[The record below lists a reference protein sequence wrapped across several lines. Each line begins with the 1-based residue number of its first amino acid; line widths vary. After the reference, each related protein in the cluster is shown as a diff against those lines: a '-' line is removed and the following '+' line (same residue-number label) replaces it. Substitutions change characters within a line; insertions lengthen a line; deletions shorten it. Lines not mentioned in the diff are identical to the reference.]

1 MFVPA
6 HNDRLMSS
14 AARVDADVLLLD
26 IEDSVQ
32 PAANKQV
39 ARDNILRIYMIIVVR
54 FSCRINGR
62 YKHFVNGRKN
72 RDEII
77 HKHFCSRIC
86 MRLMYRNDSLESEI
100 AGGCE
105 SYAVS
110 VRVMRIVVRNDGAGP
125 RPWLPDH
132 I

>member
-39 ARDNILRIYMIIVVR
+39 ARDNILCYLADGR
-54 FSCRINGR
+54 FRGRVLYPRVNDRENGELLCDVYQLTVEGIAGFMYPKSKKGER
-62 YKHFVNGRKN
+62 MVNGMKDMDIAAIPLDINDYATRYN
-72 RDEII
+72 L
-77 HKHFCSRIC
+77 
-86 MRLMYRNDSLESEI
+86 RL
-100 AGGCE
+100 
-105 SYAVS
+105 
-110 VRVMRIVVRNDGAGP
+110 
-125 RPWLPDH
+125 H
-132 I
+132 

>member
-39 ARDNILRIYMIIVVR
+39 ARDNILRYLADGR
-54 FSCRINGR
+54 FRGR
-62 YKHFVNGRKN
+62 VLYPRVNDRESGELL
-72 RDEII
+72 RDVYQLTVEGIAGFMYPKSKAEISI
-77 HKHFCSRIC
+77 SSASCSRRSNTKRDFRSGLS
-86 MRLMYRNDSLESEI
+86 RLFRSSKR
-100 AGGCE
+100 
-105 SYAVS
+105 
-110 VRVMRIVVRNDGAGP
+110 RVP
-125 RPWLPDH
+125 L
-132 I
+132 

>member
-39 ARDNILRIYMIIVVR
+39 ARDNILRYLADGR
-54 FSCRINGR
+54 FRGPASTTGKAASCCATSI
-62 YKHFVNGRKN
+62 
-72 RDEII
+72 
-77 HKHFCSRIC
+77 S
-86 MRLMYRNDSLESEI
+86 
-100 AGGCE
+100 
-105 SYAVS
+105 
-110 VRVMRIVVRNDGAGP
+110 
-125 RPWLPDH
+125 
-132 I
+132 